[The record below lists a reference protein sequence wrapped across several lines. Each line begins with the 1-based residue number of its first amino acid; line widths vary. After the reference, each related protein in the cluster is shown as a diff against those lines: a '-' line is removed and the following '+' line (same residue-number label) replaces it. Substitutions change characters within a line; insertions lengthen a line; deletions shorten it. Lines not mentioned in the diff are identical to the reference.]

1 MVPHEQP
8 DTRGDWNP
16 RHARSLLRKLRD
28 LNLAVSRVS
37 IQAGVDVAIRGCLSL
52 DALVERG
59 VRYRLQDHHGE
70 RVLSLSICEGGL
82 EIKLSGPTERRLEV
96 ELTLDG
102 SGRTAAPGLVARLD
116 VEQSDPRAFEHF
128 LRRVVRGVYAA

>member
-1 MVPHEQP
+1 MAPHELP
-8 DTRGDWNP
+8 NTDLDWSP

-28 LNLAVSRVS
+28 LNLVGSRVS
-37 IQAGVDVAIRGCLSL
+37 IQPGVDVAIRGCLSL
-52 DALVERG
+52 DSPVERG

-82 EIKLSGPTERRLEV
+82 EIKLSGPAERRLEI

-102 SGRTAAPGLVARLD
+102 SGRAAAPGLVARLD